1 MHLKNFLVLLFL
13 PVFFT
18 AQAQNL
24 NMLQVMELEMPDGS
38 IGLYAKNHG
47 YCPLTA
53 VVDFPVLK
61 NMKTDKALPYH
72 AIIPARA
79 EKHLILKVTDVKN
92 PVGNSYE
99 YRYSSTY
106 YLGDVENAKHDDDHI
121 YRLPYETG
129 KSTLVGQGYNG
140 NFSHRNMNCL
150 DFNLPENS
158 KVLAA
163 RDGVVVH
170 VKSNSTS
177 GCSHQKCKGQA
188 NFITVYHKDG
198 TFGRYIHL
206 KYRGSKVQV
215 GQKVKAGEHIGWS
228 GNTGW
233 SSGPHLHF
241 EVNRPGKNNQTFTIP
256 TKFRLPNGKVGYL
269 EEGQSYKAVQ

>member
-1 MHLKNFLVLLFL
+1 MCLKNYFFLFCLTLGLSVN
-13 PVFFT
+13 
-18 AQAQNL
+18 AQNL
-24 NMLQVMELEMPDGS
+24 NLLQIKEMQMPDGS
-38 IGLYAKNHG
+38 IGIYAQNMA
-47 YCPLTA
+47 YCPLTTII
-53 VVDFPVLK
+53 DFPVLK
-61 NMKTDKALPYH
+61 NMKADKALPYH
-72 AIIPARA
+72 AVIPARA
-79 EKHLILKVTDVKN
+79 EKYLILKVMDVKN
-92 PVGNSYE
+92 PKGNSYE

-106 YLGDVENAKHDDDHI
+106 YMGDGVNAQHDDKHI

-140 NFSHRNMNCL
+140 KFSHHNMNCL

-170 VKSNSTS
+170 VKADSKS
-177 GCSHQKCKGQA
+177 GCAQQKCKGQA
-188 NFITVYHKDG
+188 NFITLYHQDG

-206 KYRGSKVQV
+206 KYRGSKVKV
-215 GQKVKAGEHIGWS
+215 GQKIKAGEHIGWS

-241 EVNRPGKNNQTFTIP
+241 EVNRPGKNNMVYTVP
-256 TKFRLPNGKVGYL
+256 TKFKLPNGKIGYL
-269 EEGQSYKAVQ
+269 EEGESYRAVH